1 MILLFEWSKATGSI
15 LMKLQSNQMN
25 EAVFIEAE
33 GRMDAASAPNFE
45 NQCQKWIDKGIKTIV
60 VDLSKL
66 EYLSS
71 AGLRSILVVTKKLK
85 ADNGKLMFCGISG
98 TVKEIFDISGFSSMF
113 DFYDNPT
120 AALEAI

>member
-1 MILLFEWSKATGSI
+1 
-15 LMKLQSNQMN
+15 MKLQSNQMN